1 MAGAMRGP
9 RPSRKAQF
17 CECREREVRAPGV
30 SAALVRSR
38 PGEAGGSCEPCI
50 WEAVGPG
57 RRRRMR
63 IAEPKPARRDRHCL
77 EAFVRARL
85 RRRLVQPQGPRHWAS
100 LAQAS
105 GPSSPSPAWV
115 RTGSGSGG
123 VVVRGRSRPGRP
135 LSVEAGE
142 CGPRGRQARG
152 QGGRKPRG
160 PGSRTP
166 PLRSTRSHPSGAL
179 RLLGYPVPL

>member
-1 MAGAMRGP
+1 MRGP

-30 SAALVRSR
+30 SAALVRGR
-38 PGEAGGSCEPCI
+38 PGEAGGSSEPCI

-57 RRRRMR
+57 GRRRMR
-63 IAEPKPARRDRHCL
+63 IAEPKPARRARHCL

-85 RRRLVQPQGPRHWAS
+85 APAAGPTPGARHWAS

-115 RTGSGSGG
+115 RTGSGGGG

-142 CGPRGRQARG
+142 CGPAGGRRGGRAGGSPGVTGRGRR
-152 QGGRKPRG
+152 
-160 PGSRTP
+160 
-166 PLRSTRSHPSGAL
+166 PSG
-179 RLLGYPVPL
+179 RLGAPQRRP